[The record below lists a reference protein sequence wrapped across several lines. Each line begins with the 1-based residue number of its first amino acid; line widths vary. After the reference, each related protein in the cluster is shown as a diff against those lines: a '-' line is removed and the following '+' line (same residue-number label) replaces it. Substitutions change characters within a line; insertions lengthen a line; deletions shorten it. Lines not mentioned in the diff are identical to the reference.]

1 LGQNFIILIDMWEI
15 LQYPFMVRALISG
28 IFIAVLLGWLGTFVV
43 TRKMSLIG
51 DGIAHASLASIAL
64 ALLLGLAPIPVA
76 VVLAI
81 FIAVFIYFLEKKTK
95 ISSDMAIA
103 VMFTTGMAIGIILLH
118 FYQGYQPELVSYLF
132 GNILTINNYDLGN
145 IIFIG
150 LVILVCLF
158 IFYRKILFST
168 FDPIGAYLSGIK
180 PWKYDLIL
188 YISTAVAIILSI
200 KLIGIILVSALLVT
214 PSAIAKL
221 FSRSFKHFTVL
232 AIIISALIVF
242 IGLLA
247 SYYLDLPSGAVIVLT
262 GTLIFLLSFVI
273 KNIIRMIKKNN
284 I

>member
-1 LGQNFIILIDMWEI
+1 MWEI